1 MAYTVE
7 QLTALENSIANGST
21 TVKYGDKEVQYRS
34 LNEMLRIVSI
44 IKNELYPNA
53 IKTNRRKF
61 VEMGRGYE
69 TSSNESI

>member
-34 LNEMLRIVSI
+34 LSEMLRIVSI
-44 IKNELYPNA
+44 IKNQLYPNSVR
-53 IKTNRRKF
+53 TNRRKF

-69 TSSNESI
+69 TCTNESI